1 MEDLKFDEDLIEM
14 PSRETFNEWIRL
26 GEERARKRKRRKII
40 IATVIALAVI
50 IGIVIWFK

>member
-14 PSRETFNEWIRL
+14 PSRETFDEWIRL

-40 IATVIALAVI
+40 ITTVIALAVI

>member
-40 IATVIALAVI
+40 IAVIVAVV